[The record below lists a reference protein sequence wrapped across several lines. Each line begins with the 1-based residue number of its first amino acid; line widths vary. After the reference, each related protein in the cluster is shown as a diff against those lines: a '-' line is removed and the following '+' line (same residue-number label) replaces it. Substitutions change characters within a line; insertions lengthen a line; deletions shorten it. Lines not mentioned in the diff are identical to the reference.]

1 MLALASALACD
12 KVQTGGGE
20 AKEQDTPSAK
30 PASASDDAEKAQPQQ
45 SETSK
50 PSGAEP
56 SESEPASEPTVEPAP
71 AKRTIESLAASVERA
86 EDPSAS
92 GWAHLKAKDYAA
104 ALPYF
109 AQASLA
115 EPTAWKHPYNLACAA
130 ALAGDHEAAQLGLAA
145 AVARDREATASK
157 ARRDADLASVRD
169 EPWFEPLLRGEP
181 TPSPTPS
188 AKAKPLSKAQLDPIL
203 TQLEAKYGVRPVV
216 RASLVHVEP
225 GGETLGWVLFGITK
239 MDECLKTST
248 KAKCTAQLK
257 SGRDM
262 GDFDDRTC
270 AREYVVRAQLGDE
283 LTLAEPRELKP
294 ACSAANVRRFE
305 LADVD
310 VDGKLELILD
320 VTGRHFGYGVHEE
333 EAIDAAR
340 EVRILRLDDTVQFEL
355 TVRWSTVAI
364 APGDERS
371 QRFTLTDDNGDGH
384 ADLFIE
390 TKEFVGID
398 ELAFDDALWLTSEVD
413 DEAVGPYSAHVRH
426 YQPATDEWGPPVAK
440 P

>member
-1 MLALASALACD
+1 MLLCVLALVSALACD
-12 KVQTGGGE
+12 KVESGGGE
-20 AKEQDTPSAK
+20 AKKQDTPSEK
-30 PASASDDAEKAQPQQ
+30 PASEDDDAKVQPRP
-45 SETSK
+45 SE
-50 PSGAEP
+50 PSEPAEP
-56 SESEPASEPTVEPAP
+56 SESEPASEPSVDPAP
-71 AKRTIESLAASVERA
+71 AKRTIESLAASVERV

-92 GWAHLKAKDYAA
+92 GWAHLKAKDYAT

-115 EPTAWKHPYNLACAA
+115 EPSAWKHPYNLACAA

-145 AVARDREATASK
+145 AVARDREATANK

-169 EPWFEPLLRGEP
+169 QPWFEPILRGKQ
-181 TPSPTPS
+181 TPSV
-188 AKAKPLSKAQLDPIL
+188 KAKPLSKAQLDPIL

-216 RASLVHVEP
+216 RASLVHADQS
-225 GGETLGWVLFGITK
+225 GETLGWVLFGITK

-257 SGRDM
+257 GGRDI
-262 GDFDDRTC
+262 GDSDDRSC
-270 AREYVVRAQLGDE
+270 AREYVVRAQLGAT

-310 VDGKLELILD
+310 ADGKLELILD
-320 VTGRHFGYGVHEE
+320 VTGRHLSYGAHEE
-333 EAIDAAR
+333 EAIEAGR

-355 TVRWSTVAI
+355 TVRWTTSGI
-364 APGDERS
+364 APGYERS
-371 QRFTLTDDNGDGH
+371 QRFTLTDDNADGH

-390 TKEFVGID
+390 TKEFVGVD
-398 ELAFDDALWLTSEVD
+398 YLDFDDALWLTTEVNEED
-413 DEAVGPYSAHVRH
+413 EEAVGPYSAHVRY
-426 YQPATDEWGPPVAK
+426 YQLATDEWGPPVAK